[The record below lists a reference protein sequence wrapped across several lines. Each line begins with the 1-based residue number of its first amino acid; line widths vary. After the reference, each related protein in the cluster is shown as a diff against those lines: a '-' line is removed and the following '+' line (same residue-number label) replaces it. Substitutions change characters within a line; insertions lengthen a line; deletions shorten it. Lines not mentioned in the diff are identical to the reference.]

1 MTSSTLW
8 FEWRHMGAAV
18 GSVYAV
24 GGWRLKRLTGAGGCL
39 KQPSGSTR
47 VCAYAPQVVGQV
59 GRVQRRLQNSCVQL
73 GCTLDKG
80 SRCGSFLTLLSCWAM
95 GWCALSGGTW
105 MQQLVFWLSS
115 CWRLTRVQA

>member
-24 GGWRLKRLTGAGGCL
+24 GGWRLQRLTGAGGCL

-59 GRVQRRLQNSCVQL
+59 GRVQRWLQNICEQL
-73 GCTLDKG
+73 GCRLHKG
-80 SRCGSFLTLLSCWAM
+80 SRCGGSHLVVMLGYGMVGPDQVVPGCSS
-95 GWCALSGGTW
+95 WCSG
-105 MQQLVFWLSS
+105 
-115 CWRLTRVQA
+115 